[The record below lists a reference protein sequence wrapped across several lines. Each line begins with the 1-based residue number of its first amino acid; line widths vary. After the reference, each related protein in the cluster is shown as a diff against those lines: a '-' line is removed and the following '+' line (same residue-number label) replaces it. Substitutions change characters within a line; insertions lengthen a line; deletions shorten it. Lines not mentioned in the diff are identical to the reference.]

1 MSEFFAAKGERSM
14 SQGFI
19 AQYAAEAARQ
29 TPGVADMD
37 RSGVAGLK
45 EALGLEHE
53 GYGVTVEFKEG
64 DQSLV
69 TLTVYPVVYYGTTVP
84 EVAWSIQENVKADVE
99 RFTGLVVEGVHVHV
113 KNIVLPPDEGLE
125 NA

>member
-1 MSEFFAAKGERSM
+1 MLEDRVPIKGERTM

-37 RSGVAGLK
+37 RSAVVAFK

-53 GYGVTVEFKEG
+53 GFGVTVQFKEG
-64 DQSLV
+64 DQRLV
-69 TLTVYPVVYYGTTVP
+69 TLTVYPILYFGSTVP
-84 EVAWSIQENVKADVE
+84 EVAWNIQENVKADVE
-99 RFTGLVVEGVHVHV
+99 RFTGLVVEGVDVHV
-113 KNIVLPPDEGLE
+113 RNLVLPEE
-125 NA
+125 EETHA